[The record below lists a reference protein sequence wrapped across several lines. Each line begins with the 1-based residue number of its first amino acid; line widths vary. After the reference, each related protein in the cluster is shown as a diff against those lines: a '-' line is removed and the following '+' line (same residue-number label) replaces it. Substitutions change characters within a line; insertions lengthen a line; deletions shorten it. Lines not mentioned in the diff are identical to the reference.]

1 MRVLVVYCHPSH
13 DSVTHRLC
21 ESFIE
26 GLRSAGIEY
35 ELSDLYAM
43 DFRTDMSE
51 SEYLR
56 EGYYDDSQPIP
67 EDIIAEH
74 EKIERADGI
83 AFIYP
88 VFWTEAPAKLV
99 GWFQRVWTYGYAY
112 GLERCMK
119 RLEKALM
126 LVCMGGDKDDPVRVR
141 QIAAMREVMLG
152 DRIYDRAQEK
162 DMVIFD
168 RMTRGYGND
177 EYRREKSAE
186 FAEQA
191 FLLGKNFFEK

>member
-1 MRVLVVYCHPSH
+1 MRVHVVYCHPSH
-13 DSVTHRLC
+13 DSVTHTLF
-21 ESFIE
+21 ESFID
-26 GLRSAGIEY
+26 GLKAGGIEY

-56 EGYYDDSQPIP
+56 EGYYDDTQPIP
-67 EDIIAEH
+67 EDITAEH

-112 GLERCMK
+112 GLQRRMK

-126 LVCMGGDKDDPVRVR
+126 LVCMGGSK
-141 QIAAMREVMLG
+141 L
-152 DRIYDRAQEK
+152 
-162 DMVIFD
+162 IFPATSVAHSPTAK
-168 RMTRGYGND
+168 R
-177 EYRREKSAE
+177 
-186 FAEQA
+186 
-191 FLLGKNFFEK
+191 